1 MVILNDKEST
11 LYTGGAKITTGAAIL
26 ITSIVSFVLG
36 LFNGFSN
43 PKACNN
49 GR

>member
-1 MVILNDKEST
+1 MVILNEKESVT
-11 LYTGGAKITTGAAIL
+11 YTGGAKITAGVAIL
-26 ITSIVSFVLG
+26 ITSIVSFVMG
-36 LFNGFSN
+36 LFEGFSN

>member
-1 MVILNDKEST
+1 MVILNEKESVA
-11 LYTGGAKITTGAAIL
+11 LKGGAKITASAAIL

-36 LFNGFSN
+36 LFEGFSN

>member
-1 MVILNDKEST
+1 MVILNDNESA
-11 LYTGGAKITTGAAIL
+11 LYSGGAKLTAGAAVL
-26 ITSIVSFVLG
+26 ITSIVSFVFG
-36 LFNGFSN
+36 FFEGFSN